1 MLRRKIALVMALAV
15 AASLMIA
22 GTALAKDR
30 NHDRIPDR
38 WEKHHHLSLKVKQG
52 RRDQDHDG
60 LKNRG
65 EWRAKL
71 DPRDDD
77 TDDDGIEDGDEDA
90 GTIASFEGDVL
101 TLTLARGGTLS
112 AKVTDETDIECDS
125 EPGDDRGED
134 EGDGEHGDGD
144 HGDGHHGDGDHGDD
158 ENGDDEG
165 DDDRARAA
173 DDDDGDDEGN
183 EDCGTEALVAGTRVL
198 EAELKVIDGEAVWTE
213 VELLKP

>member
-1 MLRRKIALVMALAV
+1 LLRRKIALMIALAV
-15 AASLMIA
+15 AASMTLA

-38 WEKHHHLSLKVKQG
+38 WERAHHLSLKVKQG
-52 RRDQDHDG
+52 GRDQDRDG

-77 TDDDGIEDGDEDA
+77 TDNDGVEDGDEDA
-90 GTIASFEGDVL
+90 GTVASFENGVL
-101 TLTLARGGTLS
+101 TIALAKGGTIS
-112 AKVTDETDIECDS
+112 ATVTDETEVECDDDA
-125 EPGDDRGED
+125 GDDRGED
-134 EGDGEHGDGD
+134 EGD
-144 HGDGHHGDGDHGDD
+144 D

-165 DDDRARAA
+165 EDEAEDSAHASG
-173 DDDDGDDEGN
+173 DGDDDEGEHDDHGGDAQN
-183 EDCGTEALVAGTRVL
+183 EDCGAEALAAGARVL
-198 EAELKVIDGEAVWTE
+198 EAELKVIGGEAVWTS

>member
-1 MLRRKIALVMALAV
+1 LLRKKIALVMALAV
-15 AASLMIA
+15 AASMTLA

-38 WEKHHHLSLKVKQG
+38 WERAHHLSLKVKQG
-52 RRDQDHDG
+52 GRDQDRDG

-77 TDDDGIEDGDEDA
+77 TDNDGVEDGDEDA
-90 GTIASFEGDVL
+90 GTVASFEGGVL
-101 TLTLARGGTLS
+101 TLALAKGGTLS
-112 AKVTDETDIECDS
+112 AKVTDETEVECDDDA
-125 EPGDDRGED
+125 GDDRGED
-134 EGDGEHGDGD
+134 EGD
-144 HGDGHHGDGDHGDD
+144 D

-165 DDDRARAA
+165 EDESEDSAHASGDG
-173 DDDDGDDEGN
+173 GDDEGEHDDHGGDAHN
-183 EDCGTEALVAGTRVL
+183 EDCGAEALVAGAKVL
-198 EAELKVIDGEAVWTE
+198 EAELKVIGGEAVWTS